1 MQNGSCSRFCSMKRS
16 EIKNC
21 EWTTATHTKVY
32 FEIRKRTES
41 TWFRCEIHFHATW
54 RADSNWSYFEKKN
67 DDDDSSFSRERKQRT
82 GENERET
89 KILYLCERNN
99 KYGRDDC
106 CVYILLH
113 MMAVEVVNVVA
124 CCSDHTYTNR
134 NRTNEVHRGM
144 CVWRE
149 CAANVVDYKYV
160 R

>member
-1 MQNGSCSRFCSMKRS
+1 MAVAHAFAQWNEAKLKIANERQRHTQKYILKFVS
-16 EIKNC
+16 ERRALGFGVKFTSTQH
-21 EWTTATHTKVY
+21 EELTV
-32 FEIRKRTES
+32 TEA
-41 TWFRCEIHFHATW
+41 ILK
-54 RADSNWSYFEKKN
+54 KKN